1 MSKGDHMHRRFDDA
15 AQWAKSFDDP
25 ARDAWQMP
33 DRLIADLKIKPN
45 TSVADIGAGTG
56 YLSMRLAKQA
66 GKVISADLEASMVS
80 YLRDRAAKQG
90 LKNVVAVQAG
100 ESSPNLPEAVDL
112 IVLLNTYHHIPARVA
127 YFKALAGSLKKGG
140 RLAIIDWRPEGKM
153 GPPVQF
159 RFTPAQLTAEL
170 GQAGYKKIEQ
180 FDYLPEQNFL
190 IFTR

>member
-1 MSKGDHMHRRFDDA
+1 MSKGDHMHRRFDDP

-66 GKVISADLEASMVS
+66 GKVISADIEASMVA

-90 LKNVVAVQAG
+90 FKNVVAVQAG

-127 YFKALAGSLKKGG
+127 YFKALARSLKKGG

-159 RFTPAQLTAEL
+159 RFTPALLTAEL